1 LALKKIFRSYV
12 FWTYQRGSVHYDVMV
27 SLILMFIFLSPRV
40 INFHDR
46 PVERTLPPSQVL
58 VKSDGHDGLM
68 YQIDAATLASF
79 HDDNDIKLQ
88 LRSVIMSISGYVT
101 IDRYQPV
108 MSPDGKK
115 IVAYRVWAHR

>member
-1 LALKKIFRSYV
+1 MKRVLRNYV

-27 SLILMFIFLSPRV
+27 TLILLFIFVSPHI
-40 INFHDR
+40 INFHDK

-68 YQIDAATLASF
+68 YQIDAATLESL
-79 HDDNDIKLQ
+79 HDGEDVKLE
-88 LRSVIMSISGYVT
+88 LRAVIVPISGYVT

-108 MSPDGKK
+108 KGPGGK
-115 IVAYRVWAHR
+115 IIAYRVWAHR

>member
-1 LALKKIFRSYV
+1 MKKILRSYV

-27 SLILMFIFLSPRV
+27 SLILLFIFLSPRV

-58 VKSDGHDGLM
+58 VKSDGHAGLM

-88 LRSVIMSISGYVT
+88 LRSVIMPISGYVT

-108 MSPDGKK
+108 KSPDGKK
-115 IVAYRVWAHR
+115 IIAYRVWAHR

>member
-1 LALKKIFRSYV
+1 MVKRALRNYV

-27 SLILMFIFLSPRV
+27 TLILLFIFLSPHV
-40 INFHDR
+40 INYHDR

-58 VKSDGHDGLM
+58 VKNDGHNGLT

-79 HDDNDIKLQ
+79 RDEGDLNMKL
-88 LRSVIMSISGYVT
+88 RTVIVPISGYIT

-108 MSPDGKK
+108 LAPDGKK
-115 IVAYRVWAHR
+115 IIAYRVWAHR

>member
-1 LALKKIFRSYV
+1 MRRILRNYV

-27 SLILMFIFLSPRV
+27 SLILLFIFVSPHL
-40 INFHDR
+40 INYHDR

-68 YQIDAATLASF
+68 YQIDAATLEKF
-79 HDDNDIKLQ
+79 QQDGDVKVQ
-88 LRSVIMSISGYVT
+88 LKTVIVPISGYVT

-108 MSPDGKK
+108 QDHGGK
-115 IVAYRVWAHR
+115 IIAYRVWAHR